1 MTDAFDS
8 DVLIY
13 VAGDDPLGADV
24 ASLFDAVDDEGFVGL
39 GSVLLI
45 PELLPK
51 PSRERDSQQV
61 LRITALLRRLDLRP
75 VDEALAVLSAQLGA
89 RYRLRALDAVHLATA
104 VHYGA
109 DRFLTNNRRDFPTT
123 ITEVDITYPDQLG
136 SDAEAGR

>member
-1 MTDAFDS
+1 
-8 DVLIY
+8 
-13 VAGDDPLGADV
+13 
-24 ASLFDAVDDEGFVGL
+24 
-39 GSVLLI
+39 
-45 PELLPK
+45 
-51 PSRERDSQQV
+51 V